1 MFALFVILFFH
12 SNCFALGRSD
22 ANSSAKA
29 LHNHSEI
36 HEAKNLIDALS
47 FKLHLNLQK
56 FQSKYESLQ
65 LQSNEYL
72 AQSGSTKEQIKT
84 LNKLKDLLNDLTK
97 KSFSMCEKF
106 YINFDF
112 IAAREIMINSSA
124 SLPKDYTVSLQG
136 TVYIKQLLLFALST
150 RYRLR

>member
-1 MFALFVILFFH
+1 MYAIFVISFLL
-12 SNCFALGRSD
+12 SSCYALERSGE
-22 ANSSAKA
+22 SG
-29 LHNHSEI
+29 LHNYTEI
-36 HEAKNLIDALS
+36 HDAKDLIDALS
-47 FKLHLNLQK
+47 FKLHLKLQK
-56 FQSKYESLQ
+56 YQSKYESLQ
-65 LQSNEYL
+65 LQSNMYL
-72 AQSGSTKEQIKT
+72 AQGESMRDEIKT

-112 IAAREIMINSSA
+112 VAAREIMINSSA

-136 TVYIKQLLLFALST
+136 TVYIKQLLLFAFST

>member
-1 MFALFVILFFH
+1 MFALFVILFLH

-84 LNKLKDLLNDLTK
+84 LNKLKNLLNDLTK
-97 KSFSMCEKF
+97 KSSICEKF
-106 YINFDF
+106 YTNFDF
-112 IAAREIMINSSA
+112 TVARQIMINSTA
-124 SLPKDYTVSLQG
+124 SLQKDYTVAVNG
-136 TVYIKQLLLFALST
+136 
-150 RYRLR
+150 RYDYCL